1 MKTQSPNLYKR
12 LYYYIRPYKG
22 RIIIAMVASLLV
34 AGSDVAL
41 VRLIQPL
48 IDKVLGSSD
57 RSLIHLV
64 PIFFVSLT
72 VIKGAGRYVQ
82 EYFIRTSGQLV
93 IQEIRNDLY
102 SHTIGLS
109 LGFFSRATSGNLMSR
124 ILNDVGK
131 IQKASA
137 SVLVDALRE
146 STTLVGYVG
155 LAFYFD
161 WRLAT
166 VAFIAMPLSFGP
178 AKMIGKKIKSYSKR
192 GQGAMGVLTSVL
204 EQTFSGVKVIKA
216 FGTIEQEKQRFR
228 QQNLGYYHFL
238 RKTIKY
244 NAVSSPVIEIL
255 ASFGGAGVLW
265 FGVHR
270 VISGQ
275 MTSGEL
281 ISTTASILLMYAPV
295 KRLTKVYN
303 TVQEALGAAE
313 RVFDLMDE
321 VPEITDR
328 PDAVELTSVMGR
340 VELKDIHFS
349 YGDGPILKGVSIV
362 AEPGEIVAMVGSSG
376 AGKSTI
382 SSLLNRFYEPQQ
394 GEILIDGHEI
404 RELTLDTLH
413 RNISLVD
420 QDTFLFNDTIA
431 NNISYGVSGAT
442 REEVV
447 AAARLAYA
455 DDFIHELP
463 QQYDTRIGDRG
474 VRLSGGQRQRICIA
488 RALLRNTPILVL
500 DEATSAL
507 DTESEAMVQKALNNL
522 MQNRTTFVIAHR
534 LSTVMHA
541 DKIVVLDE
549 GQVQQIGR
557 HQELLDRGGIYK
569 KLFEMQF
576 QV

>member
-1 MKTQSPNLYKR
+1 LKTSSVDIYKR
-12 LYYYIRPYKG
+12 LFLYIRPYKG
-22 RIIIAMVASLLV
+22 RILIAMIASLLV
-34 AGSDVAL
+34 AGCDVAL

-48 IDKVLGSSD
+48 IDKILGSGAKH
-57 RSLIHLV
+57 LIHLI
-64 PIFFVSLT
+64 PIFVIGLT
-72 VIKGAGRYVQ
+72 VIKGAGRYFQ

-102 SHTIGLS
+102 ARTIRQS
-109 LGFFSRATSGNLMSR
+109 LGFFSKATSGNLMSR

-131 IQKASA
+131 IQKAGS

-146 STTLVGYVG
+146 TTTLIGYIG

-161 WRLAT
+161 WKLAA
-166 VAFIAMPLSFGP
+166 VAFTALPLSFGP
-178 AKMIGKKIKSYSKR
+178 AKIIGKKIKSYSKR

-216 FGTIEQEKQRFR
+216 FGTDQKEEDRFR
-228 QQNLGYYHFL
+228 EENFGYYRFI

-244 NAVSSPVIEIL
+244 NAVSAPVIELL
-255 ASFGGAGVLW
+255 ASFGGAGVMW

-270 VISGQ
+270 VLSGQ

-281 ISTTASILLMYAPV
+281 ISTTASILLMYTPV

-313 RVFDLMDE
+313 RVFELMDE
-321 VPEITDR
+321 APQITDK
-328 PDAVELTSVMGR
+328 PGAISLSKVDGR
-340 VELKDIHFS
+340 VELKDVHFS
-349 YGDGPILKGVSIV
+349 YGDGPILQGVSIT
-362 AEPGEIVAMVGSSG
+362 ADPGEVVALVGSSG

-382 SSLLNRFYEPQQ
+382 SSLLNRFYEPQL

-404 RELTLDTLH
+404 RDLTLATLH
-413 RNISLVD
+413 QNISLVD

-431 NNISYGVSGAT
+431 NNIRYGRSHASH
-442 REEVV
+442 EEMLE
-447 AAARLAYA
+447 AARLAFA
-455 DDFIHELP
+455 DDFINELP
-463 QQYDTRIGDRG
+463 MQYETRIGDRG

-522 MQNRTTFVIAHR
+522 MANRTTFVIAHR
-534 LSTVMHA
+534 LSTIMHA
-541 DKIVVLDE
+541 DKIVVLDN
-549 GQVQQIGR
+549 GRVHQVGR
-557 HQELLDRGGIYK
+557 HQELLEQGGIYK

-576 QV
+576 KG